1 MNIGYILFAILI
13 FSAII
18 FIHELG
24 HYLFARLF
32 HVTVKEFSIGMGPE
46 LVTYESKKTNIRYS
60 LRMFPFG
67 GYVSMAGEDEE
78 SDDENAL
85 SKKPAWQ
92 RFIIVAAGA
101 SMNLLS
107 GFLLTVIL
115 MLNATPAS
123 NVIAGFVNN
132 PESEVSSADSGLAVG
147 DLIVAVNGKSV
158 HIAYETV
165 YTVMHDAYETVDVTV
180 IRNGERMT
188 FRVDF
193 PIVVDESGMVFGD
206 SDIIFT
212 REERSFFG
220 TLRHSFFYSLLSIRM
235 IWEGLGDF
243 IFGRVSMNAV
253 SGPIGITSELTNVA
267 ASGNYFGLLYLV
279 IIISMNVGIVNLL
292 PIPAM
297 DGSRL
302 LFLLWEMVTRKPVPQ
317 KIEGLIH
324 GIGLL
329 LLLGLMIVIS
339 FKDIF
344 ALF

>member
-1 MNIGYILFAILI
+1 MNIGYILLAILL
-13 FSAII
+13 FGAII

-32 HVTVKEFSIGMGPE
+32 HVTVKEFSIGMGPD
-46 LVTYESKKTNIRYS
+46 LVTYVSKKTNIKYS

-67 GYVSMAGEDEE
+67 GYVSMVGEDEE

-101 SMNLLS
+101 AMNILT
-107 GFLLTVIL
+107 GMLLTLVL
-115 MLNATPAS
+115 MWNATPAS
-123 NVIAGFVNN
+123 NVIAGFADS
-132 PESEVSSADSGLAVG
+132 PDSEVSSKDSGLAVG

-165 YTVMHDAYETVDVTV
+165 YTIMHDAYETVDVTV
-180 IRNGERMT
+180 IRDGERKT
-188 FRVDF
+188 FAVDF

-206 SDIIFT
+206 SDIVFT
-212 REERSFFG
+212 REEKTVLG
-220 TLRHSFFYSLLSIRM
+220 TLRHSFFYSLLTIRM
-235 IWEGLGDF
+235 VWESLGDL
-243 IFGRVSMNAV
+243 IFGRVSMDSV
-253 SGPIGITSELTNVA
+253 SGPIGITSEITNVA

-279 IIISMNVGIVNLL
+279 IVILMNVGVFNLL

-297 DGSRL
+297 DGGRL
-302 LFLLWEMVTRKPVPQ
+302 LFLLWEMITRKPVPQ

-324 GIGLL
+324 GIGLML
-329 LLLGLMIVIS
+329 LLAIIVLIS

-344 ALF
+344 SLF